1 MCIRDRKGGPGADSL
16 DGGPGSDVLI
26 VDEGNDVLDGGAG
39 NDFLDF
45 TNLTTFPEFASGGS
59 GEDTIVMAG
68 MSTQNL
74 TYDDN
79 DDDGSPDYSGI
90 DLQKVISLKETWTDQ
105 DGNTEVGW
113 RNRIESIERIDLR
126 DSQSSINANSVESKL
141 PIDGFRLS
149 QGNASVTDYL
159 SSDANSTNTHK
170 IYTSLTGSTLNANL
184 IGGTMDQTNLANIVS
199 SDSSSGKSPV
209 ISFNLDSIPAAGS
222 SGSATVTMKLYDGSD
237 ATQSTGERLLETS
250 ITVNWTSDGT
260 NVVMTLPAQTL
271 TVNYYTSGGNL
282 LQRTWENTES
292 DTLTVTQ
299 NVSAGSTLDVA
310 IASFFSGKGT
320 AEGVDL
326 TGFITSGNYFFE
338 VSLAGLDIVDYDDN
352 AVTKVQGS
360 FTVADTPGVA
370 AYIDDVIVSE
380 SAGTASVT
388 VTLSQAAASNVT
400 VDYAT
405 ADGTALAGSDYTA
418 TSGTLTIAAGDTSG
432 TFTVPITSDGVAE
445 TLETLTVNLSNAANA
460 TLGRESANISIE
472 NPTIFNDV
480 LNISLDTLW
489 QMSWDSRTW
498 TIRGDSTDTV
508 RLLGL
513 SLIHI

>member
-1 MCIRDRKGGPGADSL
+1 
-16 DGGPGSDVLI
+16 
-26 VDEGNDVLDGGAG
+26 
-39 NDFLDF
+39 
-45 TNLTTFPEFASGGS
+45 
-59 GEDTIVMAG
+59 
-68 MSTQNL
+68 
-74 TYDDN
+74 
-79 DDDGSPDYSGI
+79 
-90 DLQKVISLKETWTDQ
+90 
-105 DGNTEVGW
+105 
-113 RNRIESIERIDLR
+113 
-126 DSQSSINANSVESKL
+126 
-141 PIDGFRLS
+141 
-149 QGNASVTDYL
+149 
-159 SSDANSTNTHK
+159 
-170 IYTSLTGSTLNANL
+170 
-184 IGGTMDQTNLANIVS
+184 MDQTNLANIVS

-282 LQRTWENTES
+282 LQRTWENVES
-292 DTLTVTQ
+292 DALTVTQ

-460 TLGRESANISIE
+460 TLGRESAN
-472 NPTIFNDV
+472 
-480 LNISLDTLW
+480 
-489 QMSWDSRTW
+489 
-498 TIRGDSTDTV
+498 
-508 RLLGL
+508 L